1 MKEVARA
8 QVLRDQDSVLQA
20 GALEGASTED
30 RRNAELARH
39 QDLVFPSSLI
49 GIIEQKQW
57 RTFKFSLKNVGEMPG
72 GKQETKVFFFC
83 VFSPTIFFLMFFV
96 FVVFV
101 SFRRCGFCVLI
112 NVVA

>member
-1 MKEVARA
+1 MFF
-8 QVLRDQDSVLQA
+8 
-20 GALEGASTED
+20 ALYGNWERIGV
-30 RRNAELARH
+30 
-39 QDLVFPSSLI
+39 VFPSSLI

>member
-1 MKEVARA
+1 MGCSWFFVARCY
-8 QVLRDQDSVLQA
+8 QVNVQNPNNTNLMEFAVA
-20 GALEGASTED
+20 YIIV
-30 RRNAELARH
+30 RH
-39 QDLVFPSSLI
+39 DPADLVFPSSLI